1 MTKRF
6 ITNLIR
12 PWDELN
18 AVLSRRYALQ
28 PDYCDIT
35 RLCGSLAVSIKHEA
49 EFAGVPRGTVDTE
62 SPENKLMS
70 DVGDAYKHGILK
82 NSARQNQISVASIF
96 EVNDSG
102 HFRFM
107 RNKVSIQH
115 ASLGVSDFM
124 LTSGKAIE
132 YWIGTQGLD
141 IGWQASIKEAENV
154 FYDHAF
160 LFFSPQYQP
169 VTECIDLHFLGRE
182 NHNRLIPVDP
192 KQVNFV
198 LYDDQKPHP

>member
-6 ITNLIR
+6 ITNIIR
-12 PWDELN
+12 PWNELN

-35 RLCGSLAVSIKHEA
+35 RMCGSLAVSIKHEA
-49 EFAGVPRGTVDTE
+49 EFAGIPRGTVDTE

-70 DVGDAYKHGILK
+70 DVGDAYKHGTLK
-82 NSARQNQISVASIF
+82 NSARQNQLRVASVF

-102 HFRFM
+102 HFRFI
-107 RNKVSIQH
+107 RNKVNIQH
-115 ASLGVSDFM
+115 SSLGVSDFM

-132 YWIGTQGLD
+132 YWIRKLGLNT
-141 IGWQASIKEAENV
+141 GWQASITEAEDA

-160 LFFSPQYQP
+160 LFFCPQYQ
-169 VTECIDLHFLGRE
+169 VETECIDLHFHSRDC
-182 NHNRLIPVDP
+182 HNQLTPVDP
-192 KQVNFV
+192 EEVRFV
-198 LYDDQKPHP
+198 LYDDQQPHP